1 MGIRARA
8 LEMRVGGGRGG
19 RVEWCGR
26 RVWGEEGAGGE
37 EGAAR
42 GEGEQVHSTPHLV
55 VHHMGV

>member
-1 MGIRARA
+1 MAGG
-8 LEMRVGGGRGG
+8 GGGRD
-19 RVEWCGR
+19 CGR

-42 GEGEQVHSTPHLV
+42 GGGEQVHSAPHLV